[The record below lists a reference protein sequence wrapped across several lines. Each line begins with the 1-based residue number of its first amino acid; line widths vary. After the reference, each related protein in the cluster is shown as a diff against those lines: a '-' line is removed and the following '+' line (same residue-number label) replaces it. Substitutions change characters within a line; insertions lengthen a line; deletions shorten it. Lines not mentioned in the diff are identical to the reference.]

1 MIAII
6 NFVAFQISN
15 SLSILWK
22 SEIGIKIDNLKL
34 RFWIIDSRAQKIKIL
49 TNCQILWEFGVQILD
64 SKFWSITNVGI
75 FSNSMS
81 GVPGGVVE
89 PDMNYLGE
97 NNYAFNDLYNLGEDY
112 EPLQVEETT
121 PARA

>member
-1 MIAII
+1 
-6 NFVAFQISN
+6 
-15 SLSILWK
+15 
-22 SEIGIKIDNLKL
+22 
-34 RFWIIDSRAQKIKIL
+34 
-49 TNCQILWEFGVQILD
+49 
-64 SKFWSITNVGI
+64 
-75 FSNSMS
+75 MS